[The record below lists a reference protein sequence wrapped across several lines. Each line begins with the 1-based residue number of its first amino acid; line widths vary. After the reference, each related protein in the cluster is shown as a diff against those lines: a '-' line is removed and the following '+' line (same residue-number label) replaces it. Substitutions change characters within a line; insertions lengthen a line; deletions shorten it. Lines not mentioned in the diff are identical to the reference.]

1 MAIKHLG
8 KAEVLSIYFEII
20 AKFGKEKGVV
30 DEGNLESMLYR
41 VEDYSAKTK
50 EETIFWKATILL
62 ERIVLGHPFVDGN
75 KRTAFQVTKTFLK
88 LNCYELEA
96 PEGETIEFLILVA
109 KGLKNRY
116 SIKSWLEAHSKKA
129 L

>member
-8 KAEVLSIYFEII
+8 KAEVLSVYFEII
-20 AKFGKEKGVV
+20 KKFGKEKGVV
-30 DEGNLESMLYR
+30 DEGNLESTLYR
-41 VEDYSAKTK
+41 VEGYSAKT
-50 EETIFWKATILL
+50 EDETIFWKATILL

-88 LNCYELEA
+88 LNGHELES
-96 PEGETIEFLILVA
+96 PEEETISFLVLIA

-116 SIKSWLEAHSKKA
+116 SIKSWLENHSMKA